1 MRILAMWFL
10 MFLGSCLSGCQI
22 GLLPAEKLFGDA
34 AKSPKLIVKKTLCG
48 FYAEAGTD
56 FSGKLIAHY
65 NPETKAFDL
74 DGTVS
79 SDAGSVLAR
88 YPEWIG
94 GMADIRKAEIA
105 ANIEINRIQAVKFQA
120 AADTARALGEAGI
133 GVVGQMV
140 GMIGGSKVDVTTP
153 WGGASGVLGPA
164 PPPVPVPVT
173 P

>member
-10 MFLGSCLSGCQI
+10 MAVSGCLGGCQI

-34 AKSPKLIVKKTLCG
+34 AKSPKLIVKKTMCG

-65 NPETKAFDL
+65 NPDTKAFDL

-94 GMADIRKAEIA
+94 SMADVRKAE
-105 ANIEINRIQAVKFQA
+105 F
-120 AADTARALGEAGI
+120 
-133 GVVGQMV
+133 
-140 GMIGGSKVDVTTP
+140 
-153 WGGASGVLGPA
+153 
-164 PPPVPVPVT
+164 
-173 P
+173 